1 MFRLVFCF
9 LLFTSFYV
17 KSNTYIGGYAGRNA
31 SSFDD
36 CIDCGNSGYLQGVV
50 GEEFLGYLSAE
61 LGFHHFRN
69 TSVEYL
75 SNLVSFSGKMSIPI
89 NDYMDFYTRFGV
101 YEHDMYFSKGGSIG
115 LALNIDSNVRLHLD
129 NQYIFKGDAVDGHKM
144 NMISLGV
151 NYYFPVDNQV
161 VPSDILQSRPA
172 EMVIDSSQ
180 VESMMDNS
188 PIEYHIPKDMCA
200 ESIENMLSGQYAF
213 HFGFDIHYEALDDI
227 FVYSKVIDC
236 ISKDSRIKV
245 LLVGHA
251 DNQGSNQYNY
261 ALSLRRAVTISNILV
276 ELGVDPEQIVIE
288 ARGDSEPIANNAI
301 LEQRKKNRRVEM
313 ILSI

>member
-1 MFRLVFCF
+1 MFRSVFCF
-9 LLFTSFYV
+9 LFFMSFYV
-17 KSNTYIGGYAGRNA
+17 ESNTYVGGYVGRNA
-31 SSFDD
+31 SSFED
-36 CIDCGNSGYLQGVV
+36 CVDCGNSGYLQGVI

-75 SNLVSFSGKMSIPI
+75 SDLVSLSGRMSIPL
-89 NDYMDFYTRFGV
+89 NDYMDLYAKLGI
-101 YEHDMYFSKGGSIG
+101 YEHDVNFSKGGSIG
-115 LALNIDSNVRLHLD
+115 LVFNVDSNVRLHLD
-129 NQYIFKGDAVDGHKM
+129 NQYIFRGDAVDGHKI
-144 NMISLGV
+144 NMMSLGV
-151 NYYFPVDNQV
+151 NYYFPLENQV
-161 VPSDILQSRPA
+161 VTSDILNSRPA
-172 EMVIDSSQ
+172 GMVIDSSK
-180 VESMMDNS
+180 VEPMIDDS
-188 PIEYHIPKDMCA
+188 PIESHIPKDMCA
-200 ESIENMLSGQYAF
+200 ENIENILSGQYVF
-213 HFGFDIHYEALDDI
+213 HFGFDIHYEALDDV

-236 ISKDSRIKV
+236 ISKESRIKV

-261 ALSLRRAVTISNILV
+261 VLSLKRAVTISNILV

-288 ARGDSEPIANNAI
+288 AKGDSEPIANNAI